1 MELERKNW
9 TKKFLVRLP
18 KDAKPQNEDVD
29 ETRLIQGAFEG
40 IYGIELDEQDI
51 IRADHHYLK
60 EESHKESEHL
70 LEYSINFN
78 ERGPIPNQSA
88 QASYAVVL
96 LYFSMFSTTA

>member
-78 ERGPIPNQSA
+78 VISIQCDFDIRRTFEIMDI
-88 QASYAVVL
+88 
-96 LYFSMFSTTA
+96 LYPGSEKE